1 MTAINQEEADRLY
14 HAAMPARAKAM
25 AKLEAWVDGT
35 QYDGLPSWFDDE
47 AAPLWERAPCIVYPI
62 VNESIEA
69 NSDLIMGEGRF
80 PAISATNAGLEKE
93 ASEAL
98 DGGLTAVAH
107 NARLHAAAVEVFED
121 AQGTR
126 SGCGIFGIRSG
137 RLFVDTAKA
146 QWCTPTLELDGS
158 CTRLEIQYPYIEETV
173 RNGERVAVCKI
184 YRRVIDDKVDVTF
197 IPAVFDGQV
206 DVSAIK
212 WVADPKLTVTHGL
225 GFCPVVWYP
234 HMRGCGSEGRV
245 DGYAVH
251 ENILDEIRGLD
262 FALSGRHRAALYA
275 GDPQWTETGVEPGY
289 NPSGTGRKPVV
300 VAQSSPKGGAPGP
313 GNPRHKGGYIDP
325 SNTGRRARKKSP
337 GVVWQ
342 YENPDTKVTLH
353 TLPGDALKAVDDNA
367 RDLRAKL
374 CESLGVV
381 FIDSE
386 TAKMV
391 TGLSGRALEALRK
404 RHLARC
410 DRYRQDFGDRFLIPA
425 FAMLLRIAMVAGLD
439 IPKVR
444 EAAAVWAPAWSW
456 HCPPIDLVWGPYREL
471 EPEEAL
477 AQVQVASQALTAGI
491 ATKRQA
497 VVMCQSVLRVT
508 DVDEYMDQLEEEA
521 EANQARAIEMAQA
534 SKAPPGTK
542 SGAEESDDEESDA

>member
-1 MTAINQEEADRLY
+1 MTTANLEEAVRLQ
-14 HAAMPARAKAM
+14 HAATSARTRAM

-69 NSDLIMGEGRF
+69 NADLVMGEGRF
-80 PAISATNAGLEKE
+80 PAISATNAGLEGE
-93 ASEAL
+93 AAEKL
-98 DGGLTAVAH
+98 DAGLTAAAH

-126 SGCGIFGIRSG
+126 SGCAIFGVRSG
-137 RLFVDTAKA
+137 RLFVDTVKA

-158 CTRLEIQYPYIEETV
+158 CSALEIQYAYVEEIV
-173 RNGERVAVCKI
+173 VKGERKAVCKI
-184 YRRVIDDKVDVTF
+184 YRRVIDDKADVTF
-197 IPAVFDGQV
+197 IPAIFDGSA
-206 DVSAIK
+206 DVTAIK
-212 WVADPKLTVTHGL
+212 WVADPKQSLLHNM

-234 HMRGCGSEGRV
+234 HMRGCSTVGRF

-251 ENILDEIRGLD
+251 ENILDEVRGLD
-262 FALSGRHRAALYA
+262 FALSQRHRAALYA

-289 NPSGTGRKPVV
+289 NPSAQVRKPVV
-300 VAQSSPKGGAPGP
+300 VAQSSPQGGTPGAA
-313 GNPRHKGGYIDP
+313 NPRHKGGYIDT
-325 SNTGRRARKKSP
+325 SSVVRKARKKSP
-337 GVVWQ
+337 GTVWQ
-342 YENPDTKVTLH
+342 YENENTKVTLH
-353 TLPGDALKAVDDNA
+353 TLPGDALKSLDDNA

-386 TAKMV
+386 TAEKV

-425 FAMLLRIAMVAGLD
+425 IAMLLRIAMLAKLD
-439 IPKVR
+439 IPKVA
-444 EAAAVWAPAWSW
+444 EAAAVWSPAWSW

-477 AQVQVASQALTAGI
+477 AQVQVAAQALTAGI

-497 VVMCQSVLRVT
+497 VVMCQSVLCVT

-521 EANQARAIEMAQA
+521 EANQARAIELAVA
-534 SKAPPGTK
+534 SKGPPNGAP
-542 SGAEESDDEESDA
+542 DEEDDAKETEE